1 MPATLL
7 IFPDRPHR
15 LGVVVLEGLSHWV
28 FGLADILGSM
38 IQRDDGAKAT
48 IYDVARVAGVSPS
61 TVSRV
66 FSQPGRVSFNTA
78 EKVRQAA
85 QEVGYG
91 NDLQTGSE
99 IKSESRNS
107 GVIALVATDIS
118 NPFFVEI
125 FRGAEHA
132 AAAQDM
138 MVTLVNS
145 NESVLKARESIA
157 RILPHVDGLLLASS
171 RMDSN
176 EIQKIARTI
185 PTVML
190 SRPVSGI
197 PSVMV
202 DNYDGAVK
210 AVVHLVDQGCRS
222 LTYIAGP
229 YNSWSDSTRWRGI
242 VDAAAAL
249 GSLRAENAAA
259 TSLKVSRTV
268 TLQPSRMRNLSRP
281 TVRQLP
287 VEQPSFVGGRR
298 AFEVWARNPTDAV
311 ICFNDMVAMGFMQQA
326 RMNNVKIPEDVA
338 VVGFDNTEISVLSTP
353 TLTTV
358 AGPLRA
364 VGRVGTANLIALIKG
379 MKAPLM
385 AKPRELPT
393 RLIVRE
399 STVKLIS

>member
-1 MPATLL
+1 MK
-7 IFPDRPHR
+7 
-15 LGVVVLEGLSHWV
+15 
-28 FGLADILGSM
+28 
-38 IQRDDGAKAT
+38 QRGTDDGVEQQPT
-48 IYDVARVAGVSPS
+48 IYDVARAAGVSPS
-61 TVSRV
+61 TVSRA
-66 FSQPGRVSFNTA
+66 FSQPGRVSFKTA
-78 EKVRQAA
+78 EKVRLAA

-91 NDLQTGSE
+91 NDLQTGSD
-99 IKSESRNS
+99 IRSDQTRHT
-107 GVIALVATDIS
+107 GVIGLVATDIS

-138 MVTLVNS
+138 MVTLINT
-145 NESVLKARESIA
+145 NESVPRAREAIA

-171 RMDSN
+171 RMDSS
-176 EIQKIARTI
+176 EIQKIARGL

-210 AVVHLVDQGCRS
+210 AVVHLVDQGCTS

-242 VDAAAAL
+242 VDAANAL
-249 GSLRAENAAA
+249 GSLFTDNAGA

-268 TLQPSRMRNLSRP
+268 TLQPARMRNLARP
-281 TVRQLP
+281 TLRQLP
-287 VEQPSFVGGRR
+287 VEEPSFIGGRR
-298 AFEVWARNPTDAV
+298 AFEVWAKNPTDAV
-311 ICFNDMVAMGFMQQA
+311 ICFNDLVAMGFMQQA
-326 RMNNVKIPEDVA
+326 RMNKVRIPQDVA
-338 VVGFDNTEISVLSTP
+338 VVGFDNTEISVLSSP

-393 RLIVRE
+393 RLIIRE
-399 STVKLIS
+399 STLKVTS